1 MPFFAATAAAAATP
15 TSPLDQAISL
25 PRKVNHLVMFTLLR
39 CAQLSDLLLFETCF
53 AIFKPQHSYWKKS
66 SVTPIPNERGLHSRG
81 FKRALKLEKLL
92 NAAREAGMEGVA
104 VKSGLS
110 C

>member
-1 MPFFAATAAAAATP
+1 MPFFEITISLVEELLGNANPP
-15 TSPLDQAISL
+15 TSEA
-25 PRKVNHLVMFTLLR
+25 
-39 CAQLSDLLLFETCF
+39 
-53 AIFKPQHSYWKKS
+53 
-66 SVTPIPNERGLHSRG
+66 GLHSRG